1 MEYGIYYGICDA
13 IWYSIIW
20 HLPFSFWLTPLSVII
35 SGSSMELQMALFNCL
50 WLSNI
55 PLHVY
60 THTHTHTPH
69 VFFIHSSS
77 NGFLACF
84 HVLATVNS
92 AAMNIGVQGSFWII
106 VLSGYVPRNRIVRS
120 SRNSTFSFLRSLHN
134 VFHSGCTN
142 LRSYQQCGRT
152 PFLHTLS
159 S

>member
-20 HLPFSFWLTPLSVII
+20 HLPFSFWFTRLSVII
-35 SGSSMELQMALFNCL
+35 SGSSMQLQMALFHFL

-60 THTHTHTPH
+60 THTPPPH

-77 NGFLACF
+77 DGYLACF

-92 AAMNIGVQGSFWII
+92 AAMNIGVHRSFWII
-106 VLSGYVPRNRIVRS
+106 VFSGYLPWNRIAGS
-120 SRNSTFSFLRSLHN
+120 FRNSTFSFLRSLHN
-134 VFHSGCTN
+134 VFHSGCSN
-142 LRSYQQCGRT
+142 LHSYQQCRRI